1 MNSTLPCRF
10 TSNPIQISCIAIF
23 LGNGKA
29 IFKTSFLNAIQ
40 QPKYEFRIQFL
51 RKPFFELCRWKNY
64 LCKTLKSASTIL
76 QSDTT
81 KSNVSRYSLITSNLL
96 GSDVSNIDILAKDS
110 EPQII
115 SSMCTVFA
123 ESEIVSLL
131 AQDVSKESVAA
142 GILQSIANRSA
153 SMLSRID
160 IVDEV
165 AFTGGVAKS
174 KVLVNMLEKVINKK
188 IYISEDSQI
197 IGALG
202 AAIIGY
208 K

>member
-1 MNSTLPCRF
+1 MINLPEKF
-10 TSNPIQISCIAIF
+10 E
-23 LGNGKA
+23 
-29 IFKTSFLNAIQ
+29 
-40 QPKYEFRIQFL
+40 EF
-51 RKPFFELCRWKNY
+51 
-64 LCKTLKSASTIL
+64 
-76 QSDTT
+76 SDT
-81 KSNVSRYSLITSNLL
+81 RR
-96 GSDVSNIDILAKDS
+96 
-110 EPQII
+110 QWII
-115 SSMCTVFA
+115 K
-123 ESEIVSLL
+123 
-131 AQDVSKESVAA
+131 SKELKEQGKKLAGVFWTFTLVEISMVA
-142 GILQSIANRSA
+142 GIVQSIANRSS
-153 SMLSRID
+153 SMLSKID

>member
-1 MNSTLPCRF
+1 MINLPGKFEEFSDARRQGFIKVKELKDQGQKLAGDFCAF
-10 TSNPIQISCIAIF
+10 TQ
-23 LGNGKA
+23 
-29 IFKTSFLNAIQ
+29 
-40 QPKYEFRIQFL
+40 
-51 RKPFFELCRWKNY
+51 
-64 LCKTLKSASTIL
+64 
-76 QSDTT
+76 
-81 KSNVSRYSLITSNLL
+81 V
-96 GSDVSNIDILAKDS
+96 
-110 EPQII
+110 
-115 SSMCTVFA
+115 
-123 ESEIVSLL
+123 EIPM
-131 AQDVSKESVAA
+131 AA

-153 SMLSRID
+153 LMLSRID